1 MTVVALVAGAA
12 LAFSAPAL
20 AAGISGSVSL
30 DPPLGAPVNLTTQGP
45 IDWAV
50 WGSANGGTSTS
61 LAPDTRKL
69 GASAISDLENID
81 PAPTVPLRGLGQ
93 FTPPAASPPFRF
105 AWSDGSGPLRDS
117 NVAAGIQH
125 DGEQT
130 QTSTLGHGFG
140 FTVPASTTPMTLK
153 VYVAT
158 NRADGTLTASLSD
171 GSAPDFVDVLPQATD
186 LRSAVYTI
194 TYSSA
199 APKAELHVT
208 WVESAE
214 SCSTTFYCDNAA
226 IYAAALTRTFVV
238 NTANDHN
245 DEVCNEADC
254 SLREAI
260 DAANTPAADG
270 IAGGTIQ
277 FALPAGASRIF
288 LGGAL
293 PTITAP
299 VAIDGDSQPLTSQ
312 NTGELAAGDN
322 ATPLVELSP
331 GNFSGDG
338 VTFAAG
344 ADGSSVR
351 GLILDASFDRSVV
364 VQGANAVTVAG
375 NFIGVD
381 ATGLVGT
388 GFGTSSSGVYVGG
401 SAGSTVGGIEVAD
414 RNLVAGVSLSQS
426 GVDLDGSTGTL
437 VQGNYI
443 GTDRTGL
450 AAVPNSDGVAIF
462 GGATNNLVSGNV
474 IAGNYGSGVSVQGSD
489 SVGNTIAANLIG
501 VGADGTTPL
510 GNGNGIY
517 DENSGQITIGG
528 PLGGNTVA
536 DSSSY
541 GIQLLGGQTAP
552 TVAGN
557 VVTGNGGSGIYVE
570 GGEGGGPSGF
580 AITGNRVAGNAEIG
594 IYLSF
599 VDSSAARSTVSGNTV
614 GLDATGAVADAN
626 GGDGIRIESSGGI
639 DVGGTAVADRNVVSG
654 NGGHGIHLIGN
665 TGEAHNTVEGNYVGV
680 NAAGTA
686 AVPNTIDGIAVD
698 GSNGNTI
705 GGTAPGAG
713 NLSSGNTDMGISLF
727 SGSSGNVVQ
736 GNRAGTNAA
745 GTSPGIPN
753 GFEGIRIDDAPG
765 NTIGAGPTGGVP
777 AGAGNEVAYNGRT
790 GIAVYPGST
799 ADSIRGNQV
808 HDNGELGIDLSLT
821 VASSGA
827 HADGVTPN
835 DANDAD
841 TGPNNLQN
849 FPVLSGALYDGASTE
864 ITGTL
869 AGAAGTYAIDFY
881 ASPTCD
887 ASGNGEGAVWIGWG
901 TAVVGAS
908 PATIDTG
915 AGITGPVSAGDAITA
930 TATDGNGNTSEF
942 SACVIATG
950 AMPKA
955 GLGLTADEASVPAGA
970 ATVPLSSV
978 PAGVLGQFAFA
989 PVPNSPVPNSPV
1001 GASPVPNSPVPNSPV
1016 PNSPVPNS
1024 PVPNSPV
1031 ANSGFDGIAATD
1043 LSKILLS
1050 SIPIDWSTIFTG
1062 SDVHANVPVTGLTLA
1077 DVYADPPALAKFE
1090 QLKLG
1095 QLQLQSSLL
1104 RGVRLESI
1112 LFGGT
1117 KLEYIPPYTQSGWC
1131 AAVAPASCSGIDR
1144 TKTTVLG
1151 LDVAGLLNDTLLGDL
1166 GKVTVGQIT
1175 DPVAPVPNSPVPN
1188 SPVPNSPV
1196 PNSPVPNSALSLT
1209 AIGGVVI
1216 GTLYDPSLVVDCTK
1230 FTSTAV
1236 CLTKTLADAAALNAI
1251 KPSATFAEILAPK
1264 TTGGPSPLANTN
1276 FNEFAIGLVGLEN
1289 LPWEAWPIDGFQA
1302 FAGTGDVVHYHLTAP
1317 LPCGTAYSLR
1327 VTLPHGFLV
1336 KPGTSSIV
1344 VGTGKRQAVG
1354 DPAQDAATGA
1364 TWDTTHQGLPQATGC
1379 SGAGTQPAGLDFQ
1392 ALAGFR
1398 LGLQTSTARLIVG
1411 TTTSAAVAQ
1420 APLTVT
1426 QNNEPDDTPATAP
1439 AIQPNT
1445 LGIGHI
1451 ASSSDLD
1458 WRSISTAGLPA
1469 GTKIIVYLR
1478 PPAGT
1483 DLDLYLTKP
1492 GSLSLLSSPVPNSP
1506 VPNSPVPNSPVPN
1519 SPVPNSGDTLNRT
1532 SDNPQPEGLQ
1542 DAPVP
1547 NSALASYGITRG
1559 DGVEVAAVTLSGTE
1573 SGPVGALVDGYNGDH
1588 SADPYTLRVQIVKP
1602 PQLPACPA
1610 RTFASPSATV
1620 GTLPASIPADT
1631 QTLFLLNSEA
1641 TGRTYGQAAAD
1652 GLKARL
1658 DTFVA
1663 AHPELKA
1670 AVLSV
1675 DGDPAVRAAK
1685 AAWDA
1690 APCSIPAANDVV
1702 RKINAV
1708 VARYRAQATVGGV
1721 ESVKNIVIVG
1731 GDELM
1736 PMARVAD
1743 GTTDAN
1749 ESTASGDLLFTTQG
1763 GTRAN
1768 ALFASEFLG
1777 NVLTD
1782 DAYAA
1787 GSTIPWFGGELDL
1800 PSVAVGRLVETPAE
1814 IEKQLDA
1821 YDASDGV
1828 LTPGLN
1834 DGVLTPTDGVVTGY
1848 DFMTDE
1854 ATQIQS
1860 ELAGRLTGLF
1870 SPFIGGNWL
1879 NTDIKPYYDNSL
1891 HRGGILSVNGHYN
1904 HWELAPAAPQ
1914 PIVKSGLLDSTAL
1927 PNQTLPTQLQN
1938 AILFTMGCHAGLNV
1952 SDTFPFD
1959 TGKEQQLRDWAQGLA
1974 QNGAGVYVANTGY
1987 GYGDYDAI
1995 ALSEQLMTMFAH
2007 NLAADGTIGRK
2018 LALAKQQF
2026 FGTIGIAD
2034 PYAAKALQEATF
2046 YGLPFY
2052 AVGSR
2057 TEAPDAPLVTTGPTV
2072 VSNVAAASFSWPSD
2086 FGTALQRHD
2095 TSRGTY
2101 WSTGTSGVEYVD
2113 GRPIEPRAD
2122 HEVTAS
2128 GLTAHGVLIDSL
2140 TTHDT
2145 AVDPLIASP
2154 MIDNSAHEPELK
2166 VTNSTFPATFASI
2179 GHWNAFGKRH
2189 DELVFVPGQTRD
2201 GAVQRLVDTAGL
2213 HVLYSTSSDVTPP
2226 LFTQVGSIVEGGTAT
2241 LFAHVADPS
2250 GVPLVRAFFT
2260 QGSASWTFV
2269 DLARQGTSDLYI
2281 GTALGITVPRIEAA
2295 FEAEDGAGNVGFT
2308 TDKGH
2313 LFLSLT
2319 GDHTGPEVTVAAP
2332 IENGALAKNQV
2343 VPASFACSDPGGVV
2357 SCSGTTPN
2365 GANIDTSTYGTHA
2378 FTVTATD
2385 VSGNTTIVTV
2395 EYTVGYRF
2403 SGFFQPVDDP
2413 PVLNVA
2419 KAGSS
2424 IALKFS
2430 LGGDQGLAIL
2440 ASGSPSTSAIG
2451 CDNAAPTDD
2460 VTVDPTDTA
2469 GKSGLS
2475 YSAGDGQYT
2484 YVWKTAKSWSG
2495 TCRRLTV
2502 TLTDGTAHSAN
2513 FKFK

>member
-1 MTVVALVAGAA
+1 M
-12 LAFSAPAL
+12 
-20 AAGISGSVSL
+20 
-30 DPPLGAPVNLTTQGP
+30 
-45 IDWAV
+45 
-50 WGSANGGTSTS
+50 
-61 LAPDTRKL
+61 
-69 GASAISDLENID
+69 
-81 PAPTVPLRGLGQ
+81 
-93 FTPPAASPPFRF
+93 
-105 AWSDGSGPLRDS
+105 
-117 NVAAGIQH
+117 
-125 DGEQT
+125 
-130 QTSTLGHGFG
+130 
-140 FTVPASTTPMTLK
+140 
-153 VYVAT
+153 
-158 NRADGTLTASLSD
+158 
-171 GSAPDFVDVLPQATD
+171 
-186 LRSAVYTI
+186 
-194 TYSSA
+194 
-199 APKAELHVT
+199 
-208 WVESAE
+208 
-214 SCSTTFYCDNAA
+214 
-226 IYAAALTRTFVV
+226 
-238 NTANDHN
+238 
-245 DEVCNEADC
+245 
-254 SLREAI
+254 
-260 DAANTPAADG
+260 
-270 IAGGTIQ
+270 
-277 FALPAGASRIF
+277 
-288 LGGAL
+288 
-293 PTITAP
+293 
-299 VAIDGDSQPLTSQ
+299 
-312 NTGELAAGDN
+312 
-322 ATPLVELSP
+322 
-331 GNFSGDG
+331 
-338 VTFAAG
+338 
-344 ADGSSVR
+344 
-351 GLILDASFDRSVV
+351 
-364 VQGANAVTVAG
+364 
-375 NFIGVD
+375 
-381 ATGLVGT
+381 
-388 GFGTSSSGVYVGG
+388 
-401 SAGSTVGGIEVAD
+401 
-414 RNLVAGVSLSQS
+414 
-426 GVDLDGSTGTL
+426 
-437 VQGNYI
+437 
-443 GTDRTGL
+443 
-450 AAVPNSDGVAIF
+450 
-462 GGATNNLVSGNV
+462 
-474 IAGNYGSGVSVQGSD
+474 
-489 SVGNTIAANLIG
+489 
-501 VGADGTTPL
+501 
-510 GNGNGIY
+510 
-517 DENSGQITIGG
+517 
-528 PLGGNTVA
+528 
-536 DSSSY
+536 
-541 GIQLLGGQTAP
+541 
-552 TVAGN
+552 
-557 VVTGNGGSGIYVE
+557 
-570 GGEGGGPSGF
+570 
-580 AITGNRVAGNAEIG
+580 
-594 IYLSF
+594 
-599 VDSSAARSTVSGNTV
+599 SGNTV

-626 GGDGIRIESSGGI
+626 AGDGIRIESSGGI

-654 NGGHGIHLIGN
+654 NGGHGIHLIGS
-665 TGEAHNTVEGNYVGV
+665 TAGAANTVEGNYVGV
-680 NAAGTA
+680 DAAGTA
-686 AVPNTIDGIAVD
+686 GVPNAIDGIAVD

-753 GFEGIRIDDAPG
+753 GFEGIRIDGAPG
-765 NTIGAGPTGGVP
+765 NTIGAAPTGDVP
-777 AGAGNEVAYNGRT
+777 PGAGNEVAYNGRT

-808 HDNGELGIDLSLT
+808 HDNGELGIDLSLA
-821 VASSGA
+821 VASA
-827 HADGVTPN
+827 NTHADGVTPN
-835 DANDAD
+835 DAGDTD

-849 FPVLSGALYDGASTE
+849 FPVLSSALYDGASTE

-869 AGAAGTYAIDFY
+869 AGATGTYTLDFY

-887 ASGNGEGAVWIGWG
+887 PSGNGEGAVWLGWG

-908 PATIDTG
+908 PAAIDTG
-915 AGITGPVSAGDAITA
+915 AGITGPVSVGEAITA
-930 TATDGNGNTSEF
+930 TATDANGNTSEF
-942 SACVIATG
+942 SPCVVATG
-950 AMPKA
+950 AAPKA

-970 ATVPLSSV
+970 ANVPLSSV

-1031 ANSGFDGIAATD
+1031 ANSGFDGIASSD
-1043 LSKILLS
+1043 LSKIMLS
-1050 SIPIDWSTIFTG
+1050 SIPIDWSAIFTG
-1062 SDVHANVPVTGLTLA
+1062 ADVHANVPVTGLTLA
-1077 DVYADPPALAKFE
+1077 DVYADPPALANFE

-1095 QLQLQSSLL
+1095 QLQLQNSLL

-1117 KLEYIPPYTQSGWC
+1117 KLRYIPPYTQSAWC
-1131 AAVAPASCSGIDR
+1131 AAIAPASCAGVDV
-1144 TKTTVLG
+1144 TTTTVLG
-1151 LDVAGLLNDTLLGDL
+1151 LDVAGLLNDTLLGRL
-1166 GKVTVGQIT
+1166 GTVTVGQIT

-1196 PNSPVPNSALSLT
+1196 PNSPVPNSALTLT

-1216 GTLYDPSLVVDCTK
+1216 GTLYDPNLVVDCTK

-1236 CLTKTLADAAALNAI
+1236 CLTKTLADAAAVNAI
-1251 KPSATFAEILAPK
+1251 NPTATFAEIMAPK
-1264 TTGGPSPLANTN
+1264 SPGGPSPLANAN

-1289 LPWEAWPIDGFQA
+1289 LPWESWPIDGFQA

-1317 LPCGTAYSLR
+1317 IPCGTAYSLR

-1336 KPGTSSIV
+1336 KPGTSSLV

-1354 DPAQDAATGA
+1354 DPAQNAATGA
-1364 TWDTTHQGLPQATGC
+1364 TWDTTHQGLPQASGC
-1379 SGAGTQPAGLDFQ
+1379 GGGGTQPAGLDFQ

-1398 LGLQTSTARLIVG
+1398 LGLQTSTVKLIVG

-1426 QNNEPDDTPATAP
+1426 QNNEPDDNPATAP
-1439 AIQPNT
+1439 ALQPNT
-1445 LGIGHI
+1445 LAIGHI

-1478 PPAGT
+1478 PPTGT
-1483 DLDLYLTKP
+1483 DLDLYLTRP

-1519 SPVPNSGDTLNRT
+1519 SPVPNSGDTINRT

-1559 DGVEVAAVTLSGTE
+1559 DGVEVGAVTLTGTE
-1573 SGPVGALVDGYNGDH
+1573 TGPVGALVAGYNGDH
-1588 SADPYTLRVQIVKP
+1588 SDDPYTLRVQIVKP

-1610 RTFASPSATV
+1610 RTFANPSATV
-1620 GTLPASIPADT
+1620 GTLPSPSSIPADT
-1631 QTLFLLNSEA
+1631 ETLFLLNSEA
-1641 TGRTYGQAAAD
+1641 TGRTYGQSAAD
-1652 GLKARL
+1652 ALRVRIDA
-1658 DTFVA
+1658 FVT

-1670 AVLSV
+1670 TVLAV

-1690 APCSIPAANDVV
+1690 APCSVPAANDVV

-1708 VARYRAQATVGGV
+1708 VARYRAAATVGGL

-1800 PSVAVGRLVETPAE
+1800 PSVAVGRLVETPPE

-1821 YDASDGV
+1821 YDASGGV
-1828 LTPGLN
+1828 LNPSTGL
-1834 DGVLTPTDGVVTGY
+1834 VTGY

-1860 ELAGRLTGLF
+1860 DLTTRLSGIA
-1870 SPFIGGNWL
+1870 PFIGGTWL
-1879 NTDIKPYYDNSL
+1879 NSDISPYFDNTL
-1891 HRGGILSVNGHYN
+1891 GAGILSVNAHYN

-1927 PNQTLPTQLQN
+1927 PNQALPTQLQN

-1952 SDTFPFD
+1952 SDTFPFA
-1959 TGKEQQLRDWAQGLA
+1959 TGKQQQLRDWAQGLA

-2007 NLAADGTIGRK
+2007 NLASDGTIGRK

-2026 FGTIGIAD
+2026 LGTIGIAD

-2052 AVGSR
+2052 AIGSR
-2057 TEAPDAPLVTTGPTV
+2057 TEAPDAPAVTTAPTV
-2072 VSNVAAASFSWPSD
+2072 VTGVAAASFSWPSD
-2086 FGTALQRHD
+2086 FGTTLQRHD

-2101 WSTGTSGVEYVD
+2101 WSTGASGVEYVD

-2122 HEVTAS
+2122 LEVTAGGS
-2128 GLTAHGVLIDSL
+2128 AAHGVLIDSL
-2140 TTHDT
+2140 TTHDIG
-2145 AVDPLIASP
+2145 VDPLIASP

-2166 VTNSTFPATFASI
+2166 VTNSTFPAAFASI
-2179 GHWNAFGKRH
+2179 GHWNAFGTRH

-2201 GAVQRLVDTAGL
+2201 GTVQRLVDGAGL
-2213 HVLYSTSSDVTPP
+2213 QVLYSTSSDVTPP
-2226 LFTQVGSIVEGGTAT
+2226 LYTQVGSIVNGGQAT

-2260 QGSASWTFV
+2260 QGSSSWTFV
-2269 DLARQGTSDLYI
+2269 GLTRQGTSDLYV
-2281 GTALGITVPRIEAA
+2281 GTVPGIAVPRIEAA

-2319 GDHTGPEVTVAAP
+2319 GDHSGPQVTVAAP
-2332 IENGALAKNQV
+2332 IENGAFAKNQV

-2357 SCSGTTPN
+2357 SCTGTKPN
-2365 GANIDTSTYGTHA
+2365 GASIDTAAYGPHT

-2385 VSGNTTIVTV
+2385 VSGNQTTATV
-2395 EYTVGYRF
+2395 NYTVGYRF

-2413 PVLNVA
+2413 PLLNVA

-2424 IALKFS
+2424 IPIKFS
-2430 LGGDQGLAIL
+2430 LDGDQGLGIL
-2440 ASGSPSTSAIG
+2440 AAGSPSTVAIG
-2451 CDNAAPTDD
+2451 CGNAAPTDD
-2460 VTVDPTDTA
+2460 VAVVPTDTP

-2475 YSAGDGQYT
+2475 YSARDRQYT
-2484 YVWKTAKSWSG
+2484 YVWKTQKSWSG

-2502 TLTDGTAHSAN
+2502 TLTDGTAHVAN